1 MKSIHPQFITDNK
14 GKKLSVVLSIKEYQN
29 LLKELENIRHNIK
42 EKEHTKKE
50 ILDGIKQGF
59 KEVELHRQG
68 KLKLKSAKKLIDEL

>member
-1 MKSIHPQFITDNK
+1 MKSIHPQYITDDK

-42 EKEHTKKE
+42 EKEPTKKE
-50 ILDGIKQGF
+50 ILDGIKQGL

-68 KLKLKSAKKLIDEL
+68 KLKLKSAKELLDEL